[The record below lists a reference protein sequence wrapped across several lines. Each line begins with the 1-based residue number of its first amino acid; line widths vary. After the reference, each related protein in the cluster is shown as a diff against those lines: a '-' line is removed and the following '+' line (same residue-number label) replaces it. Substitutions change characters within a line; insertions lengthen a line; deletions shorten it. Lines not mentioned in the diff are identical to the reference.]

1 VTGTTRRFIPLVL
14 LLGAWPLGVRAESP
28 RNVMVELK
36 FGPFRPDVDREFS
49 TKTPWADA
57 FGQTQFLMTQ
67 LELDWEVFTKVGVV
81 ALGGTI
87 GYSRAKGHS
96 RLPTGEKSEDAT
108 SFHVMPMSLSLIYRF
123 DWAAHRYNIPLVPV
137 AKGGIDGWFW
147 WATNGV
153 GQVSRSKDGAAGR
166 GATFGGHASVG
177 LMFLL
182 DVLAQ
187 GMAKTFDNEL
197 GVNNTYL
204 FAEYGWYWMDDFGAS
219 KSINLSYRNFLA
231 GIAFEF

>member
-1 VTGTTRRFIPLVL
+1 MTRAWRFTVLSL
-14 LLGAWPLGVRAESP
+14 LLCLPLTAVAESP

-36 FGPFRPDVDREFS
+36 FGPFRPEVDREFRG
-49 TKTPWADA
+49 KTPWADA
-57 FGQTQFLMTQ
+57 FGQSQFLMTQ
-67 LELDWEVFTKVGVV
+67 LELDWEFFTKVGVL

-87 GYSRAKGHS
+87 GYSRAQGHS
-96 RLPTGEKSEDAT
+96 RTPDGEKAEDST
-108 SFHVMPMSLSLIYRF
+108 SFHLLPLSLSLIYRF
-123 DWAAHRYNIPLVPV
+123 DWAAHRYSVPLVPV
-137 AKGGIDGWFW
+137 VKGGMDGWFW

-153 GQVSRSKDGAAGR
+153 GQVSRSQDEVAGR
-166 GATFGGHASVG
+166 GLTFGGHVSVG

-197 GVNNTYL
+197 GVNNSYL
-204 FAEYGWYWMDDFGAS
+204 FAEYRWSWIDDFGSS
-219 KSINLSYRNFLA
+219 KSIRLSYRNFLA